1 MTFQHIFLIYL
12 AVMNFIGFALM
23 GIDKSRARRDQW
35 RIRERTLFL
44 AALLGGSAGSI
55 LGMYTF
61 RHKTRHWYFVAGMPV
76 ILVLQIAAA
85 VWLIL
90 R

>member
-1 MTFQHIFLIYL
+1 MSLQNIFLIYL
-12 AVMNFIGFALM
+12 LIINVVGFALM

-35 RIRERTLFL
+35 RIRERSLFL
-44 AALLGGSAGSI
+44 AAILGGSAGSI

-76 ILVLQIAAA
+76 ILIIQIALAG
-85 VWLIL
+85 WMLL